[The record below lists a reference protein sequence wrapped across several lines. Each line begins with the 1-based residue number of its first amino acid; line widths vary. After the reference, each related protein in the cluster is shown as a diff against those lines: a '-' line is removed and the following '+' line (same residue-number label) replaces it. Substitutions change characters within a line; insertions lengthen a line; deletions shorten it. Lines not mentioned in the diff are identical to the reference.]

1 MKYSEYTLNVLTI
14 LTFPGVGRATVVKC
28 FAKKDMSDQE
38 IVDVL
43 LGLQKKKKEE
53 ALGEGVKI
61 GGVLTPEYFRTK
73 KGEIR
78 AQLEGFGDAIDGAIA
93 WGEDGFPYFYNRE
106 KIKDSDVPVV
116 LFYKGDISLLSS
128 PTESSPLPVAVIGL
142 LTPSEDIVK
151 AERMVVRRLVEGG
164 AVIVSGLALGCDTI
178 AHEEA
183 LLSGGKTVAVLP
195 SPIDDVLPKENQ
207 ELANRILE
215 QGGLLITEYYTQ
227 PPPTKYGQS
236 SRYVER
242 DRLQALFSSMVVLSA
257 SYASNKEGDSG
268 ARHAMDKA
276 KTYGIARAV
285 IYNEA
290 KHLGEA
296 IYNLNRELSE
306 KATRKNEQWFYRLD
320 SKNYNSL
327 LEGALKKIR
336 ERYLCKPIQE
346 EPSKPIQQELSF

>member
-1 MKYSEYTLNVLTI
+1 MRYSDYVLNVLTI

-38 IVDVL
+38 VVDVL

-93 WGEDGFPYFYNRE
+93 RGEDGFPYFYNRE

-142 LTPSEDIVK
+142 LTPGEDIAK

-215 QGGLLITEYYTQ
+215 QGGLLITEYYIR
-227 PPPTKYGQS
+227 PRSGYEQS

-257 SYASNKEGDSG
+257 SYASKEEGDSG
-268 ARHAMDKA
+268 SRHAMDKA
-276 KTYGIARAV
+276 KDYGIARAV

-290 KHLGEA
+290 KHRGEA
-296 IYNLNRELSE
+296 MYNLNRKLYE
-306 KATRKNEQWFYRLD
+306 KATRENEQWFYSLE
-320 SKNYNSL
+320 SKTYNSS
-327 LEGALKKIR
+327 LEEALKKIR

>member
-1 MKYSEYTLNVLTI
+1 MRYSDYVLNVLTI

-43 LGLQKKKKEE
+43 LGLQKKKKDE

-93 WGEDGFPYFYNRE
+93 RGEEGFPYFYNRE
-106 KIKDSDVPVV
+106 KKEKKMNDSDVPVV
-116 LFYKGDISLLSS
+116 LFYKGDLSLLSS
-128 PTESSPLPVAVIGL
+128 PARNNYQPIAVIGL
-142 LTPSEDIVK
+142 LTPSEDIAK

-195 SPIDDVLPKENQ
+195 SPIDDILPKENQ

-215 QGGLLITEYYTQ
+215 QGGLLITEYYNK
-227 PPPTKYGQS
+227 PSGRYEQS

-257 SYASNKEGDSG
+257 SYAPNKEGKDSG
-268 ARHAMDKA
+268 SRHAMDKA
-276 KTYGIARAV
+276 KDYGIARAV

-290 KHLGEA
+290 KHRGEA
-296 IYNLNRELSE
+296 MYNLNRKLCEEATSE
-306 KATRKNEQWFYRLD
+306 NEQWFYRLE
-320 SKNYNSL
+320 SKTYNSS
-327 LEGALKKIR
+327 LEEALKKIR
-336 ERYLCKPIQE
+336 ERYLGKPT
-346 EPSKPIQQELSF
+346 QQELSF

>member
-1 MKYSEYTLNVLTI
+1 MRYSDYVLNVLTI

-78 AQLEGFGDAIDGAIA
+78 AQLEGVGDAIDGAIA
-93 WGEDGFPYFYNRE
+93 RGEEGFPYFYNRE
-106 KIKDSDVPVV
+106 KKEKKMNDSDVPVV
-116 LFYKGDISLLSS
+116 LFYKGDLSLLSS

-142 LTPSEDIVK
+142 LTPSEGIVK

-215 QGGLLITEYYTQ
+215 QGGLLITEYYIR
-227 PPPTKYGQS
+227 PRSGYEQS

-257 SYASNKEGDSG
+257 SYASKEEGDSG
-268 ARHAMDKA
+268 SRHAMDKA
-276 KTYGIARAV
+276 KDYGIARAV

-290 KHLGEA
+290 KHRGEA
-296 IYNLNRELSE
+296 MYNLNRKLYEEATSE
-306 KATRKNEQWFYRLD
+306 NEQWFYRLE
-320 SKNYNSL
+320 SKTYNSS
-327 LEGALKKIR
+327 LEEALKKIR
-336 ERYLCKPIQE
+336 ERYLGKPT
-346 EPSKPIQQELSF
+346 QQELSF